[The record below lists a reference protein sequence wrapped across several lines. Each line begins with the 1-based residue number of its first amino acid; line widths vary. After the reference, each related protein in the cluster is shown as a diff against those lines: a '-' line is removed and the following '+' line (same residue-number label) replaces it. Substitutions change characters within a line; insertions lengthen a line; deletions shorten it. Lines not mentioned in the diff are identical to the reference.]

1 MEKQIYYH
9 DTDAGGVVYYGR
21 YLNYLE
27 EARTEFLVNKG
38 VDIELFRQQKFL
50 YAVRKCVITYRGPAR
65 YGDIIVCGA
74 RLTKMTAVQL
84 FFEQKIHNKQTGRL
98 LVEAAVIL
106 VNLNKDFKPTY
117 IPEDIKS
124 LLS

>member
-65 YGDIIVCGA
+65 YGDIIVCDA
-74 RLTKMTAVQL
+74 HLTKMTAVQL

>member
-27 EARTEFLVNKG
+27 EARTEYLQQRGLDLK
-38 VDIELFRQQKFL
+38 LFRQKKFL
-50 YAVRKCVITYRGPAR
+50 YAVRQCNVSYESPAR
-65 YGDIIVCGA
+65 YGDIIVCDAKLAKITTA
-74 RLTKMTAVQL
+74 RLI
-84 FFEQKIHNKQTGRL
+84 FEQEIRDKETGRL
-98 LVEAAVIL
+98 ILKAEVTLVS
-106 VNLNKDFKPTY
+106 LNEHFKTTP

-124 LLS
+124 LLV